1 MVSNRLFLKLR
12 TQKLNTETFWGD
24 KMDWF
29 NLIVSLGGG
38 LALFLFGMNVLGNSL
53 EKLSG
58 GRLEKTLEKL
68 TNSVWKGVLL
78 GLVVTAAIQSS
89 SATTVIVVGL
99 VNAGIL
105 KLRSCIGVIMGANI
119 GTTVTAQILRMGDLE
134 GNADANFFLSL
145 LKPSTLAPI
154 IAVVGVVFLM
164 ASKKPKKKDIG
175 TILLGFSILFT
186 GMLSMEA
193 AVKPLAEL
201 EQFKTA
207 FAMLENPL
215 LGVLV
220 GVVVTAIIQSSSASV
235 GILQALSATGAITYA
250 SAVPIILGQNIGTC
264 VTSML
269 ASIGTSKNA
278 KRAAFVHL
286 YFNIIGA
293 AVFLAVVYIIQ
304 ATIGFPFWNDAI
316 DKGGIANFHT
326 LFNVACTLVFIPF
339 AGVLEKLAKLTIRN
353 GKDEKDSESDTNL
366 LDERLLVFPGL
377 ALNQCSTLVKR
388 MAEFARQNLSDA
400 ISLFDKYD
408 QKVFN
413 HVGETE
419 ENIDRIEDRLGNYLQ
434 KLTDKELTEAE
445 SKQVTY
451 VLHLIS
457 EIERIGDYAVNIA
470 DRADMLHN
478 RSAKFSAKGHA
489 EMEIMFSAVKEVVS
503 ITTDIIENEN
513 VDTALMIEPLEQTID
528 VLEETLKAKHIQ
540 RLKKGKCSVD
550 TGIIYLETVADL
562 ERVADHCSNIA
573 VYVIGDQKLTDRDR
587 VQIEGEVNQHA
598 FLRRMHEEGGMVYEN
613 ALKMYMDKYVAQ
625 LKLEKAE

>member
-1 MVSNRLFLKLR
+1 
-12 TQKLNTETFWGD
+12 
-24 KMDWF
+24 MDWL
-29 NLIVSLGGG
+29 NVVSLGGG

-58 GRLEKTLEKL
+58 GRMEKTLEKL

-78 GLVVTAAIQSS
+78 GALVTAAIQSS

-119 GTTVTAQILRMGDLE
+119 GTTVTAQILRLGDLE
-134 GNADANFFLSL
+134 GNANANFFLSL
-145 LKPSTLAPI
+145 LKPTTLAPI
-154 IAVVGVVFLM
+154 IAVVGIIFLM
-164 ASKKPKKKDIG
+164 AGKRAKYKDIG
-175 TILLGFSILFT
+175 TIMLGFSVLFT
-186 GMLSMEA
+186 GMFTMEA
-193 AVKPLAEL
+193 AVKPLAEVP
-201 EQFKTA
+201 E
-207 FAMLENPL
+207 FAQIFATLSNPI

-220 GVVVTAIIQSSSASV
+220 GAIVTAIIQSSSASV

-264 VTSML
+264 ITSML

-293 AVFLAVVYIIQ
+293 TLFLAGVYIIQ
-304 ATIGFPFWNDAI
+304 YTVGFPFWMDAI

-326 LFNVACTLVFIPF
+326 IFNVAVTLVFIPF
-339 AGVLEKLAKLTIRN
+339 TGVLEKLATLTVRK
-353 GKDEKDSESDTNL
+353 GKNEEDGETQTNL
-366 LDERLLVFPGL
+366 LDERLLVSPGL
-377 ALNQCSTLVKR
+377 ALGQCTTLLKR
-388 MAEFARQNLSDA
+388 MAMFARQNLLDA
-400 ISLFDKYD
+400 MGLFRNYD
-408 QKVFN
+408 QKAFE
-413 HVGETE
+413 HVAEVE
-419 ENIDRIEDRLGNYLQ
+419 DNIDRIEDRLGNYLQ
-434 KLTDKELTEAE
+434 KLTDRELTDNE

-478 RSAKFSAKGHA
+478 RGAKFSAKGTA
-489 EMEIMFSAVKEVVS
+489 EMEIMFSAIEEIVTL
-503 ITTDIIENEN
+503 TTDIVEKADLN
-513 VDTALMIEPLEQTID
+513 TALLVEPLEQTID

-573 VYVIGDQKLTDRDR
+573 VYVIGDNNLSERA
-587 VQIEGEVNQHA
+587 QIEGEVNQHA
-598 FLRRMHEEGGMVYEN
+598 FLHRMHEEGGTVYEN
-613 ALKMYMDKYVAQ
+613 AMKMYMEKYVSSF
-625 LKLEKAE
+625 KREKDDAKA